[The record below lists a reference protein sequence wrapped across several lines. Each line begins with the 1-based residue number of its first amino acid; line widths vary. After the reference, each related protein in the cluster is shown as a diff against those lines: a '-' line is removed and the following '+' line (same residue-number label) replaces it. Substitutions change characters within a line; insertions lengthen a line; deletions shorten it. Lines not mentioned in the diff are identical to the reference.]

1 MNSELRKKRIEANR
15 PLLKKGT
22 TNEHGLCC
30 VNCGRLESIELHH
43 IVPLFLGGEN
53 RPSNIVPLCHS
64 CHMAAHH
71 GRNMKEYRNNNYSG
85 RPHKISYDEA
95 LPILEEYFNGN
106 IGTKEANE
114 KLGYS
119 KNSHLA
125 DRPICK
131 KYKKENDIIKFRNNI
146 DIHIFKKCLCENKQ
160 VGYVIKKDGT
170 HIALYYKANN
180 KKVMG

>member
-1 MNSELRKKRIEANR
+1 MKRKSRKRIEANKYS
-15 PLLKKGT
+15 LKKEIISAHGT
-22 TNEHGLCC
+22 CC
-30 VNCGRLESIELHH
+30 INCGRSETIELHH

-71 GRNMKEYRNNNYSG
+71 GRHMKEYRNNNYAG
-85 RPHKISYDEA
+85 RPVKISYDEA
-95 LPILEEYFNGN
+95 LPILEEYFNGD
-106 IGTKEANE
+106 IGAKEAVN

-119 KNSHLA
+119 EKCHLA
-125 DRPICK
+125 DMPLVK
-131 KYKKENDIIKFRNNI
+131 KYKKENGIIKFRNNI
-146 DIHIFKKCLCENKQ
+146 DIHIFKECLCENKQ

-180 KKVMG
+180 KKVM